1 MVHLFFNVVKC
12 TNLNILQTSY
22 GSGDGRPPDLIRPVL
37 WRRRR
42 VGGHDVG
49 PLVSPGAGVGAAAA
63 TDPRDLLVRAELVA
77 VAQSLQSHLRLR
89 SRRFSENYS

>member
-37 WRRRR
+37 WRR
-42 VGGHDVG
+42 GGHDVG
-49 PLVSPGAGVGAAAA
+49 PLVSPGAGAGAAAA

-89 SRRFSENYS
+89 FRGFSENIVHT